1 MINFNKIIKKKLINQ
16 FIVQLKKNNEIENLT
31 FVGSFVDKNSDEKIN
46 DIDLI
51 VITNRLNKKTFYK
64 YIKEVS
70 SINLKK
76 FSSKI
81 NKIKINST
89 FGPLKF
95 NYLKNEI
102 VIHLMIYD
110 LKGHIDHCIKS
121 PFTVYD
127 WERSKSYFKNKLNDL
142 FPVGTLQLRD
152 FFESRRGINNYLTDL
167 KKKRVSYKKYIFY
180 KNRHKITSKNISLV
194 DRDKFEFYYHIIKNL
209 LLNYIKFITKK
220 NKLYQ
225 LKENDKK
232 ISKYF
237 GKYFYKKHITNIN
250 NLLKLKKNSNFNLN
264 KNFDIWIKSFVNDYS
279 RITQKL
285 SKNAKKIIFVRHAK
299 TNLNDGTF
307 LGQGR
312 DPRLI
317 NINYK
322 YKKIKFNKIY
332 SSPMKRSIET
342 IKILSRNKKY
352 ICDSRLNEIDYGKA
366 EGMDLKRLFENY
378 PYIKKGWNNKKDL
391 KFPGGESYKE
401 LNLRVNNF
409 KKFLIKQKADNYCII
424 THNVFLRVLIGTS
437 FNIAKEKWHRIFIPH
452 LMKLEFYVINK
463 KFYPNIDRNNLKT
476 IFSNLI

>member
-167 KKKRVSYKKYIFY
+167 KKK
-180 KNRHKITSKNISLV
+180 
-194 DRDKFEFYYHIIKNL
+194 
-209 LLNYIKFITKK
+209 
-220 NKLYQ
+220 
-225 LKENDKK
+225 
-232 ISKYF
+232 
-237 GKYFYKKHITNIN
+237 
-250 NLLKLKKNSNFNLN
+250 
-264 KNFDIWIKSFVNDYS
+264 KSF
-279 RITQKL
+279 I
-285 SKNAKKIIFVRHAK
+285 
-299 TNLNDGTF
+299 
-307 LGQGR
+307 
-312 DPRLI
+312 
-317 NINYK
+317 
-322 YKKIKFNKIY
+322 
-332 SSPMKRSIET
+332 
-342 IKILSRNKKY
+342 
-352 ICDSRLNEIDYGKA
+352 
-366 EGMDLKRLFENY
+366 
-378 PYIKKGWNNKKDL
+378 
-391 KFPGGESYKE
+391 
-401 LNLRVNNF
+401 
-409 KKFLIKQKADNYCII
+409 
-424 THNVFLRVLIGTS
+424 
-437 FNIAKEKWHRIFIPH
+437 
-452 LMKLEFYVINK
+452 
-463 KFYPNIDRNNLKT
+463 
-476 IFSNLI
+476 